1 MAVSLTEYLVEI
13 QELTKKN
20 FEILKALNDS
30 FYTKSEHLR
39 VNIDNTNY
47 VIPSFISLENKLNT
61 LEDNFENLVNAP
73 KTGEAVFSF
82 DGNTQSIEVKGFTN
96 VPNKAFE
103 GVNLDSLVKNMNHF
117 SYKKNEVFKDFLT
130 PTPYVK
136 VDLSQIPDD
145 IQQVNVK
152 KLVVKNEQLL
162 ALLKQDA
169 NWQTASGTT
178 NETVCSHIK
187 YSDVV
192 KKLYG
197 FEDTVDYVVY
207 DKVYQMPVRYELGN
221 GKYVIKQIKNNWT
234 DSDFNEHYELVLDN
248 LSYYIADETIERTLY
263 EGDYLITNNDKV
275 KLLIEKLYFS
285 TNTIQVK
292 VENGGFADL
301 CTEADGSVDLSTLKF
316 FAIGN
321 VQNSKFLD
329 IPLEEDRFVL
339 VFLAPIQRNSL
350 VQSQWGEG
358 LFFDVYAL
366 TDKDGVKYKDFY
378 DRFVTN
384 IGDKLFGI
392 VSMSE
397 LDFVNLTEKD
407 FNLLTKTKP
416 VIDTENIKV
425 TLINKHM
432 SNSETISEIYN
443 LYKQKE
449 DYKIELSSVQKQIDE
464 INTLLSTL
472 SFEDTTTSR
481 TIYTDQLT
489 DLNTR
494 KKDITASIANCIQQ
508 ITIASTDT
516 DTPVE
521 NPKYH
526 IRGFF
531 DYNKFLK
538 DNGLTDFNI
547 IKIDVQYRY
556 KNANKATGNAETIG
570 KIEGT
575 GESNPDGTA
584 IYSDWNIMQSF
595 TSERHPIYNS
605 GVYKFEYDG
614 DTSTKNV
621 PSFNQFD
628 IPISQGETVD
638 VRLRVV
644 YAIGYPFVKT
654 TSNWSDVVNVEFP
667 VELRKNVSVL
677 DIIKENNSD
686 TTKEAFRGYLEKYGV
701 IEHVSD
707 NLIDQNI
714 TYFHQP
720 EHIAS
725 GFYTEER
732 RVIPLRD
739 KLQSITNDVITL
751 RDEVFGLSSNNL
763 EITLTDGESEIT
775 VIPNSDNTYILKDY
789 SSSDKTSNAKVL
801 DFVETVLTLNI
812 KNNSTTNSLKLFSMF
827 PGNPTYEVDYDT
839 RSKFDVNDY
848 IRYNVG
854 TSSGAIGVP
863 PGNVGICSPIYVDGF
878 NREMDS
884 SESDFIVQR
893 QNQWIYF
900 RINNAFN
907 GEDLYKI
914 FDKSSY
920 KETNNKKEVWDLD
933 SNGDGFIGDQ
943 APYTIYKYENEKLNK
958 ALYMS
963 DKLAGNFLKKGAGHF
978 GNGSPFPAF
987 INNSQASVIDP
998 TLGNPL
1004 IYQEPVY
1011 NGSGVVVG
1019 GTGPQI
1025 TPVESEYESK
1035 FLYGMVAY
1043 PRISNLNDICI
1054 SSLDNNNMYKLLLPG
1069 ESLQVPI
1076 CVKFILTAEQNEVS
1090 KTLSF
1095 DLRNSLYSDPLNFQ
1109 IKLKAKYS
1117 NNLSNNTRI
1126 VKNARYNPVI
1136 VN

>member
-73 KTGEAVFSF
+73 KTGDAVFSF

-103 GVNLDSLVKNMNHF
+103 RVNLDSIVKNMNRF

-130 PTPYVK
+130 PIPYVK
-136 VDLSQIPDD
+136 IDLSQIPDD

-162 ALLKQDA
+162 ALLKQEA
-169 NWQTASGTT
+169 NWQTASDTT
-178 NETVCSHIK
+178 EETICSHIK

-197 FEDTVDYVVY
+197 FEDTIDYVVY
-207 DKVYQMPVRYELGN
+207 DKVYQMPIRYELGN
-221 GKYVIKQIKNNWT
+221 GKYIIKQIKNNWT

-248 LSYYIADETIERTLY
+248 LSYYIADETIERSLY
-263 EGDYLITNNDKV
+263 EGDYLVTNNDKV
-275 KLLIEKLYFS
+275 KLLIENIYAS

-292 VENGGFADL
+292 VENGGFVDL
-301 CTEADGSVDLSTLKF
+301 CTELDGNVDLSTLKF

-321 VQNSKFLD
+321 VQNSKYLD

-350 VQSQWGEG
+350 VQSPWGEG
-358 LFFDVYAL
+358 LFFDVYSL
-366 TDKDGVKYKDFY
+366 TDQDGVKYKDFY
-378 DRFVTN
+378 DKFVTN

-392 VSMSE
+392 VSMTE
-397 LDFVNLTEKD
+397 NNFINLTEKD
-407 FNLLTKTKP
+407 FNSITQVKP

-538 DNGLTDFNI
+538 DNGLTDFDI

-570 KIEGT
+570 KIEGSS
-575 GESNPDGTA
+575 ESNPDGTA

-595 TSERHPIYNS
+595 TSERHPVYNA

-654 TSNWSDVVNVEFP
+654 TSNWSDVVNIEFP
-667 VELRKNVSVL
+667 IELRKNVSVL
-677 DIIKENNSD
+677 DIIEENNSD

-707 NLIDQNI
+707 NLVDQNI

-739 KLQSITNDVITL
+739 KLQSITNDVLTL
-751 RDEVFGLSSNNL
+751 RDEVFGLSSTNL

-775 VIPNSDNTYILKDY
+775 VNPNADNTYILKDY
-789 SSSDKTSNAKVL
+789 SSSDKTSTAKTT

-827 PGNPTYEVDYDT
+827 PGNPAYEVDYNT
-839 RSKFDVNDY
+839 RSKFDAKDY
-848 IRYNVG
+848 IKYNE
-854 TSSGAIGVP
+854 TRKPGVIADYY
-863 PGNVGICSPIYVDGF
+863 GICSPIYLDGKT
-878 NREMDS
+878 DKIDP
-884 SESDFIVQR
+884 SDTNFILQR

-907 GEDLYKI
+907 GEELYEF
-914 FDKSSY
+914 FDRDKYLSKDNSG
-920 KETNNKKEVWDLD
+920 NVNKKPVWDLD
-933 SNGDGFIGDQ
+933 KNGDGIIGD
-943 APYTIYKYENEKLNK
+943 ASAYEVPIYDNEKLCDEVF
-958 ALYMS
+958 MS
-963 DKLAGNFLKKGAGHF
+963 KKLAGNFYYKGAAHYDD
-978 GNGSPFPAF
+978 GSPYPSF
-987 INNSQASVIDP
+987 INARNQTMIDP
-998 TLGNPL
+998 TIGIPL
-1004 IYQEPVY
+1004 TYQEPVI
-1011 NGSGVVVG
+1011 NGSGVVTG
-1019 GTGPQI
+1019 GTGPVL
-1025 TPVESEYESK
+1025 TSGEGVE
-1035 FLYGMVAY
+1035 FLYGMCVY
-1043 PRISNLNDICI
+1043 PRISNLEDICI
-1054 SSLDNNNMYKLLLPG
+1054 SSADNNNMYKLLLPG
-1069 ESLQVPI
+1069 ESLQIPI
-1076 CVKFILTAEQNEVS
+1076 CVKFKLTQNKSEVI
-1090 KTLSF
+1090 KTICF
-1095 DLRNSLYSDPLNFQ
+1095 DIRNSLYSDPLNF
-1109 IKLKAKYS
+1109 KVSLKAKYS
-1117 NNLSNNTRI
+1117 NNLSNNTRMI
-1126 VKNARYNPVI
+1126 KNVRYNPVI

>member
-30 FYTKSEHLR
+30 FYTKAEHLR

-73 KTGEAVFSF
+73 KTGDAVFSF

-96 VPNKAFE
+96 TPNKAFE
-103 GVNLDSLVKNMNHF
+103 GVNLDNLVKNMKSF

-130 PTPYVK
+130 PIPFIK
-136 VDLSQIPDD
+136 IDLSQIPND

-152 KLVVKNEQLL
+152 KIIVKNEQLIS
-162 ALLKQDA
+162 LLKQDA
-169 NWQTASGTT
+169 NWQTASDIV
-178 NETVCSHIK
+178 EESICCHIN
-187 YSDVV
+187 YSNVV

-197 FEDTVDYVVY
+197 FEESVDYIMY
-207 DKVYQMPVRYELGN
+207 DKVYQMPIRYELGN
-221 GKYVIKQIKNNWT
+221 GKYIIKQIKNNWT

-248 LSYYIADETIERTLY
+248 LSYRIADETIERQLY
-263 EGDYLITNNDKV
+263 EGDYFVTNNDKV
-275 KLLIEKLYFS
+275 KLRIEKIYTS
-285 TNTIQVK
+285 TNTVQVI
-292 VENGGFADL
+292 VENGGFVDL
-301 CTEADGSVDLSTLKF
+301 CTEKDGNIDLSTLKF
-316 FAIGN
+316 FAVSN
-321 VQNSKFLD
+321 VQNSKYLD

-350 VQSQWGEG
+350 VQAPWGAG
-358 LFFDVYAL
+358 LFFDVFAL
-366 TDKDGVKYKDFY
+366 TDQDGVKYKDFY
-378 DRFVTN
+378 DKFVTN

-392 VSMSE
+392 VSMTE
-397 LDFVNLTEKD
+397 NDFVNLTENN
-407 FNLLTKTKP
+407 FNKLTQTRP
-416 VIDTENIKV
+416 VIDKENIKV
-425 TLINKHM
+425 TLINKHL
-432 SNSETISEIYN
+432 SNSETIAELYN

-449 DYKIELSSVQKQIDE
+449 DYKAELNSVQKQIDE

-494 KKDITASIANCIQQ
+494 KKDITASIVNCIQQ

-531 DYNKFLK
+531 DYNKYLR
-538 DNGLTDFNI
+538 DNNLSDFDI

-556 KNANKATGNAETIG
+556 KNANKVTGNAETIG
-570 KIEGT
+570 KIQGT
-575 GESNPDGTA
+575 GESDPDGSA

-595 TSERHPIYNS
+595 ISERHPVYNS

-614 DTSTKNV
+614 DTSIKNV

-644 YAIGYPFVKT
+644 YSLGYPFVKT
-654 TSNWSDVVNVEFP
+654 TSNWSEIVNIEFP

-686 TTKEAFRGYLEKYGV
+686 TTKEAFRGYLDKYGV

-707 NLIDQNI
+707 KLVDQNI

-739 KLQSITNDVITL
+739 KLQSITNDVLTL
-751 RDEVFGLSSNNL
+751 RDEVFGLSSNSL
-763 EITLTDGESEIT
+763 LITLTDGEAEIT
-775 VIPNSDNTYILKDY
+775 VDPNSDNNFTLKDY
-789 SSSDKTSNAKVL
+789 TSSYIK
-801 DFVETVLTLNI
+801 DFGMIKDVVETVLTLKIQNTS
-812 KNNSTTNSLKLFSMF
+812 NTNSLKLFSMF
-827 PGNPTYEVDYDT
+827 PGNPSYPMNEKTK
-839 RSKFDVNDY
+839 SKFDSNGY
-848 IRYNVG
+848 INTTG
-854 TSSGAIGVP
+854 PSASGAIG
-863 PGNVGICSPIYVDGF
+863 ICAPIYLDNNKLTF
-878 NREMDS
+878 SN
-884 SESDFIVQR
+884 ESKFIVQR

-900 RINNAFN
+900 RRDDIYN
-907 GEDLYKI
+907 GEAFYTEFNSNDV
-914 FDKSSY
+914 
-920 KETNNKKEVWDLD
+920 KKLFLE
-933 SNGDGFIGDQ
+933 
-943 APYTIYKYENEKLNK
+943 
-958 ALYMS
+958 
-963 DKLAGNFLKKGAGHF
+963 DKLAGNYTK
-978 GNGSPFPAF
+978 
-987 INNSQASVIDP
+987 INRTTGDKIQDYITEHQAQFMDP
-998 TLGNPL
+998 TLYL
-1004 IYQEPVY
+1004 T
-1011 NGSGVVVG
+1011 SG
-1019 GTGPQI
+1019 TDI
-1025 TPVESEYESK
+1025 FEK
-1035 FLYGMVAY
+1035 GMVVY
-1043 PRISNLNDICI
+1043 PRISTIEDICI
-1054 SSLDNNNMYKLLLPG
+1054 SSQDNNNMYKLLLPG
-1069 ESLQVPI
+1069 ESLQIPI
-1076 CVKFILTAEQNEVS
+1076 SVKFKLTDQDSAIEIT
-1090 KTLSF
+1090 KTIGF
-1095 DLRNSLYSDPLNFQ
+1095 DLRNSLYSDPLNFKFTL
-1109 IKLKAKYS
+1109 IAKYS
-1117 NNLSNNTRI
+1117 NDLSNNTRV
-1126 VKNARYNPVI
+1126 VKNVRYNPVVI
-1136 VN
+1136 N

>member
-103 GVNLDSLVKNMNHF
+103 GVNLDNLVKNMNSF

-130 PTPYVK
+130 PTPFVK

-145 IQQVNVK
+145 IQHINVK
-152 KLVVKNEQLL
+152 KLVIKNEQLIS
-162 ALLKQDA
+162 LLKHDA
-169 NWQTASGTT
+169 NWQE
-178 NETVCSHIK
+178 ETEESPESICCHIK
-187 YSDVV
+187 YSNVV

-207 DKVYQMPVRYELGN
+207 DKVYQMPIRYELGS

-248 LSYYIADETIERTLY
+248 LSYKVADETIERSLY
-263 EGDYLITNNDKV
+263 VGDYLITNNDKV
-275 KLLIEKLYFS
+275 KLLIENIYAS
-285 TNTIQVK
+285 TNTVEVK

-301 CTEADGSVDLSTLKF
+301 CTELDGNVDLSTLKF

-321 VQNSKFLD
+321 IQKSKYLD

-339 VFLAPIQRNSL
+339 IFLAPIQRNSL
-350 VQSQWGEG
+350 VQSPWGDG
-358 LFFDVYAL
+358 LFFDVFAL
-366 TDKDGVKYKDFY
+366 TDADGVKYKDFY
-378 DRFVTN
+378 ETFVTN

-392 VSMSE
+392 VSLTE
-397 LDFVNLTEKD
+397 KDFVNLTEND
-407 FNLLTKTKP
+407 FNSLTKTKP
-416 VIDTENIKV
+416 VIDPENMKV

-432 SNSETISEIYN
+432 SNSNTISEIYN

-449 DYKIELSSVQKQIDE
+449 DYKVELNSVQKQIDE

-494 KKDITASIANCIQQ
+494 KKDITSSIANCIQQ

-531 DYNKFLK
+531 DYNKYLR
-538 DNGLTDFNI
+538 DNNLTKFDI

-570 KIEGT
+570 KIQGT
-575 GESNPDGTA
+575 GELDPDGTA

-605 GVYKFEYDG
+605 GVYKFEYDS

-654 TSNWSDVVNVEFP
+654 TSNWSEIVNVEFP
-667 VELRKNVSVL
+667 IELKKNISVL
-677 DIIKENNSD
+677 DILEENNSD

-707 NLIDQNI
+707 NLIDQNV

-739 KLQSITNDVITL
+739 KLQSITNDVLTIY
-751 RDEVFGLSSNNL
+751 DEVFGTSSNNL
-763 EITLTDGESEIT
+763 TVTLTDGESEII
-775 VIPNSDNTYILKDY
+775 VNPNANNTYILKDY
-789 SSSDKTSNAKVL
+789 SSSDKVSSKSVT

-812 KNNSTTNSLKLFSMF
+812 QNTSKTSSLKLFSMF
-827 PGNPTYEVDYDT
+827 PGNPEYSLLPNT
-839 RSKFDVNDY
+839 RSKFENSDY
-848 IRYNVG
+848 ITMTGG
-854 TSSGAIGVP
+854 T
-863 PGNVGICSPIYVDGF
+863 GICSPIYLDG
-878 NREMDS
+878 NSKGNSISD
-884 SESDFIVQR
+884 ESNFISQR
-893 QNQWIYF
+893 QNQWLYF
-900 RINNAFN
+900 RLNNAFN
-907 GEDLYKI
+907 GED
-914 FDKSSY
+914 FY
-920 KETNNKKEVWDLD
+920 KEFNYLPDPDVPIPDFYANN
-933 SNGDGFIGDQ
+933 I
-943 APYTIYKYENEKLNK
+943 
-958 ALYMS
+958 
-963 DKLAGNFLKKGAGHF
+963 LAGNVSGTTPSITNEESFF
-978 GNGSPFPAF
+978 
-987 INNSQASVIDP
+987 IDP
-998 TLGNPL
+998 TSDFNVDDPL
-1004 IYQEPVY
+1004 FDQ
-1011 NGSGVVVG
+1011 VVF
-1019 GTGPQI
+1019 T
-1025 TPVESEYESK
+1025 
-1035 FLYGMVAY
+1035 FGMLVY
-1043 PRISNLNDICI
+1043 PRVSNLSAICMTEE
-1054 SSLDNNNMYKLLLPG
+1054 DTNRNYKLLLPG
-1069 ESLQVPI
+1069 ESLQIPI
-1076 CVKFILTAEQNEVS
+1076 TVKYKLGNEEINGVNVNVDEIT
-1090 KTLSF
+1090 KTISF
-1095 DLRNSLYSDPLNFQ
+1095 DLRNSLYTDPLNFQ
-1109 IKLKAKYS
+1109 ISLKAKYS
-1117 NNLSNNTRI
+1117 NDLANNVRTI
-1126 VKNARYNPVI
+1126 KKVRYNPVI
-1136 VN
+1136 IN

>member
-103 GVNLDSLVKNMNHF
+103 GINLDSLVKNMNSF

-130 PTPYVK
+130 PIPYVK

-162 ALLKQDA
+162 ALLKQEA
-169 NWQTASGTT
+169 NWQTASEVTD
-178 NETVCSHIK
+178 ETICRHIK

-197 FEDTVDYVVY
+197 FEDTIDYVVY
-207 DKVYQMPVRYELGN
+207 DKVYQMPIRYELGN
-221 GKYVIKQIKNNWT
+221 GKYIIKQIKNNWT

-248 LSYYIADETIERTLY
+248 LSYYIADETIERSLY
-263 EGDYLITNNDKV
+263 EGDYLVTNNDKV
-275 KLLIEKLYFS
+275 KLLIEKIYAS

-301 CTEADGSVDLSTLKF
+301 CTESDGNVDLSTLKF

-350 VQSQWGEG
+350 VQSPWGEG
-358 LFFDVYAL
+358 LFFDVYSL
-366 TDKDGVKYKDFY
+366 TDQDGVKYKDFY
-378 DRFVTN
+378 DKFVTN

-392 VSMSE
+392 VSMTENS
-397 LDFVNLTEKD
+397 FINLTEKD
-407 FNLLTKTKP
+407 FNSITQVKP
-416 VIDTENIKV
+416 VIDKDNIKV
-425 TLINKHM
+425 TLINKHL
-432 SNSETISEIYN
+432 SNSETISELYN

-449 DYKIELSSVQKQIDE
+449 DYKIELNSVQKQIDE

-472 SFEDTTTSR
+472 SFEDTTASR

-494 KKDITASIANCIQQ
+494 KKDITSSIANCIQQ

-538 DNGLTDFNI
+538 DNGLTGFDI

-570 KIEGT
+570 KIEGSS
-575 GESNPDGTA
+575 ESNPDGTA

-595 TSERHPIYNS
+595 TSERHPVYNS

-654 TSNWSDVVNVEFP
+654 TSNWSEVVNVEFP

-677 DIIKENNSD
+677 DIIEENNSD

-707 NLIDQNI
+707 NLVDQNI

-739 KLQSITNDVITL
+739 KLQSITNDVLTL
-751 RDEVFGLSSNNL
+751 RDEVFGTSSNNL

-775 VIPNSDNTYILKDY
+775 VNPNADNTYVLKDY
-789 SSSDKTSNAKVL
+789 SSSDKKSTPTTN

-827 PGNPTYEVDYDT
+827 PGNYSYEVDYDT
-839 RSKFDVNDY
+839 QSKFNVEDY
-848 IRYNVG
+848 IFYDRDFSN
-854 TSSGAIGVP
+854 S
-863 PGNVGICSPIYVDGF
+863 NFDGICSPIYVDGYDR
-878 NREMDS
+878 NTGGN
-884 SESDFIVQR
+884 ESDFIIQR

-900 RINNAFN
+900 RRNNAFN
-907 GEDLYKI
+907 GEDFYSFFNTKTYI
-914 FDKSSY
+914 DGTKD
-920 KETNNKKEVWDLD
+920 VWDLD
-933 SNGDGFIGDQ
+933 SNGNGVLNENNDQ
-943 APYTIYKYENEKLNK
+943 AAYKAEIYNNQALNED
-958 ALYMS
+958 LYYG
-963 DKLAGNFLKKGAGHF
+963 KTLAGNFVRKKAD
-978 GNGSPFPAF
+978 SKKTYPAF
-987 INNSQASVIDP
+987 INSSCARKIDP
-998 TLGNPL
+998 TIGTPL
-1004 IYQEPVY
+1004 TYQEPVY
-1011 NGSGVVVG
+1011 NSGNKVVG
-1019 GTGPQI
+1019 GTGPVL
-1025 TPVESEYESK
+1025 TSGGFD
-1035 FLYGMVAY
+1035 FLFGMVAY
-1043 PRISNLNDICI
+1043 PRISNITDICI
-1054 SSLDNNNMYKLLLPG
+1054 TSEDTNNMYKLLLPG

-1076 CVKFILTAEQNEVS
+1076 CVKFKLTQNKSEVT
-1090 KTLSF
+1090 KTISF
-1095 DLRNSLYSDPLNFQ
+1095 DLRNSLYTDPLNFQ
-1109 IKLKAKYS
+1109 INLKAKYS
-1117 NNLSNNTRI
+1117 NNLSNNTRMI
-1126 VKNARYNPVI
+1126 KNVRYNPVI
-1136 VN
+1136 IN

>member
-103 GVNLDSLVKNMNHF
+103 GINLDSLVKNMNSF

-130 PTPYVK
+130 PIPYVK

-162 ALLKQDA
+162 ALLKQEA
-169 NWQTASGTT
+169 NWQTASEVTD
-178 NETVCSHIK
+178 ETICSHIK

-197 FEDTVDYVVY
+197 FEDTIDYVVY
-207 DKVYQMPVRYELGN
+207 DKVYQMPIRYELGN
-221 GKYVIKQIKNNWT
+221 GKYSIKQIKNNWT

-248 LSYYIADETIERTLY
+248 LSYYIADETIERSLY
-263 EGDYLITNNDKV
+263 EGDYLVTNNDKV
-275 KLLIEKLYFS
+275 KLLIEKIYAS

-301 CTEADGSVDLSTLKF
+301 CTESDGNVDLSTLKF

-350 VQSQWGEG
+350 VQSPWGEG
-358 LFFDVYAL
+358 LFFDVYSL
-366 TDKDGVKYKDFY
+366 TDQDGVKYKDFY
-378 DRFVTN
+378 DKFVTN

-392 VSMSE
+392 VSMTENS
-397 LDFVNLTEKD
+397 FINLTEKD
-407 FNLLTKTKP
+407 FNSITQVKP
-416 VIDTENIKV
+416 VIDKDNIKV
-425 TLINKHM
+425 TLINKHL

-449 DYKIELSSVQKQIDE
+449 DYKIELNSVQKQIDE

-472 SFEDTTTSR
+472 SFEDTTASR

-494 KKDITASIANCIQQ
+494 KKDITSSIANCIQQ

-538 DNGLTDFNI
+538 DNGLTDFDV

-570 KIEGT
+570 KIEGSS
-575 GESNPDGTA
+575 ESNPDGTA

-595 TSERHPIYNS
+595 TSERHPVYNS

-654 TSNWSDVVNVEFP
+654 TSNWSEIVNVEFP

-677 DIIKENNSD
+677 DIIEENNSD

-707 NLIDQNI
+707 KLVDQNI

-739 KLQSITNDVITL
+739 KLQSITNDVISL
-751 RDEVFGLSSNNL
+751 KDEVYGASSDNLLVTLS
-763 EITLTDGESEIT
+763 DGESEII
-775 VIPNSDNTYILKDY
+775 VNAHANNTFVLKDFA
-789 SSSDKTSNAKVL
+789 SSDKISSNSNDKM
-801 DFVETVLTLNI
+801 DKVETTLTLKI
-812 KNNSTTNSLKLFSMF
+812 QNNSKTSAIKLFSLF
-827 PGNPTYEVDYDT
+827 PGNYKYPVTEKT
-839 RSKFDVNDY
+839 QSKFRNWDY
-848 IRYNVG
+848 IRWGDSYLCV
-854 TSSGAIGVP
+854 
-863 PGNVGICSPIYVDGF
+863 PIYVDSEDVSGI
-878 NREMDS
+878 NDS
-884 SESDFIVQR
+884 SAFLVQQ

-900 RINNAFN
+900 RISDIYNNTT
-907 GEDLYKI
+907 LYKDTSNNI
-914 FDKSSY
+914 GNSNFYADNKLIGYYTGDYKITKSIA
-920 KETNNKKEVWDLD
+920 D
-933 SNGDGFIGDQ
+933 
-943 APYTIYKYENEKLNK
+943 TIYPEFFETLK
-958 ALYMS
+958 S
-963 DKLAGNFLKKGAGHF
+963 D
-978 GNGSPFPAF
+978 GNGYDGGMTAFPHVTD
-987 INNSQASVIDP
+987 I
-998 TLGNPL
+998 
-1004 IYQEPVY
+1004 
-1011 NGSGVVVG
+1011 
-1019 GTGPQI
+1019 
-1025 TPVESEYESK
+1025 K
-1035 FLYGMVAY
+1035 
-1043 PRISNLNDICI
+1043 DICI
-1054 SSLDNNNMYKLLLPG
+1054 TENDSINYKILYPGKSLSVPITIMYSLSSSLK
-1069 ESLQVPI
+1069 
-1076 CVKFILTAEQNEVS
+1076 EVN
-1090 KTLSF
+1090 KTMSF
-1095 DLRNSLYSDPLNFQ
+1095 DLRNSLYNDPLNF
-1109 IKLKAKYS
+1109 KFELRAKYS
-1117 NNLSNNTRI
+1117 NDLANNIR
-1126 VKNARYNPVI
+1126 KNKKTRYNPVI